1 MAYQTLV
8 IRIPAQ
14 LARDVA
20 ARIAEESGGYESV
33 SEFACVALTNQLELE
48 REQDWLDVDQA
59 PIAIPPSSQ
68 DYLARL
74 GEGAP
79 ADLGEPQRPG
89 APLFVLTNRMSP
101 LKVAV
106 RVLANMRLSGEWPV
120 TRAFQLTAGREAR
133 RLGLR
138 LRAEDEAVGRRA
150 FDRRW
155 VAYPVGDDEAPALE
169 RYIASF
175 TVAEGRSGS
184 SGPLA
189 ILGLAVVQN
198 RRALLTSDGWRLA
211 VAESPLLDGVGDGA
225 LSEEE
230 ALILSRALGSSPQE
244 REEVESFLR
253 AVRLANCLQG
263 EVDRILQADNPDWS
277 VSQVQSFRSAQVGRL
292 SDIGVLRVTGRGPN
306 AEIHVHDPAAWLGS
320 EEMH

>member
-20 ARIAEESGGYESV
+20 ARIAEESTGYASV
-33 SEFACVALTNQLELE
+33 SEVASVAFTHPLELE
-48 REQDWLDVDQA
+48 REQDSVDAGQA
-59 PIAIPPSSQ
+59 PIPIPSLSQ

-74 GEGAP
+74 AGGAP
-79 ADLGEPQRPG
+79 PDLAEPQRPG

-101 LKVAV
+101 MKVAV

-120 TRAFQLTAGREAR
+120 TRAFQLNAGREAR

-189 ILGLAVVQN
+189 ILGLAAVQN
-198 RRALLTSDGWRLA
+198 GRALLTPDGWRLA
-211 VAESPLLDGVGDGA
+211 VAESPLLDFVGDGA
-225 LSEEE
+225 LTEEE
-230 ALILSRALGSSPQE
+230 ARILTQALASSPQV
-244 REEVESFLR
+244 REEVASFLR
-253 AVRLANCLQG
+253 GVRRAKGLQG
-263 EVDRILQADNPDWS
+263 ELDRILQADNPDWS

-292 SDIGVLRVTGRGPN
+292 SDIGVLRVTGRGTN

-320 EEMH
+320 GETH